1 MFRDSLLFE
10 DSCQVNHPTTL
21 LSLDHLMPEIPKRH
35 CRIFLSGTRCFRVLL
50 NRKPER
56 FLKVRELQF
65 TSFILLS
72 EE

>member
-1 MFRDSLLFE
+1 
-10 DSCQVNHPTTL
+10 
-21 LSLDHLMPEIPKRH
+21 MPEIPKRH

-72 EE
+72 EEWNLPHLT